1 MLIYSITTNTFGEP
15 RLFGVYESA
24 QAAAL
29 AFEHLTKCADPGD
42 EYRLEYE
49 PVRTAKEEKE
59 SLANCRRARLERI
72 AEQEAVDKVEV

>member
-42 EYRLEYE
+42 EYRIKYDRLETYAE
-49 PVRTAKEEKE
+49 VKE
-59 SLANCRRARLERI
+59 SLDRCNACNTIDRVLLPGETT
-72 AEQEAVDKVEV
+72 D

>member
-29 AFEHLTKCADPGD
+29 AFEHLTKYADPGD
-42 EYRLEYE
+42 EYRIKYDWVETY
-49 PVRTAKEEKE
+49 AKVKE
-59 SLANCRRARLERI
+59 SIDRCNACHAI
-72 AEQEAVDKVEV
+72 DEALPTE